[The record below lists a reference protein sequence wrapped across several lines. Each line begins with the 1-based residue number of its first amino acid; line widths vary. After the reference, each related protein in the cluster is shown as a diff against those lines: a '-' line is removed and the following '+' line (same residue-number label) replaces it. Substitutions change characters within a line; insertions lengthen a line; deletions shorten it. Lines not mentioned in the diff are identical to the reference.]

1 MMRHKNIL
9 ILLLVCVLAIWF
21 QTWFQWPHQLLG
33 VRLDILPALVLYCA
47 LFRSWRELFLVCT
60 AGGYLY
66 DSFSHNPLG
75 ITTLSLLLISY
86 VVYRYRKVILYKAVW
101 VQTFLGFLI
110 GVLVPLLTLL
120 QLTGLEVAP
129 KMGWS
134 LLWVFSVLGM
144 FTALASPLMVWV
156 MEYLMHKYAEPG
168 KGLFLK
174 EEGKILR
181 RES

>member
-1 MMRHKNIL
+1 MIKHKNIL
-9 ILLLVCVLAIWF
+9 ILLLVCIVITWL
-21 QTWFQWPHQLLG
+21 QTWCQWPHRLLG
-33 VRLDILPALVLYCA
+33 VKLDILPALVLYCA
-47 LFRSWRELFLVCT
+47 LFRSWRELFFVCVV
-60 AGGYLY
+60 AGYLY
-66 DSFSHNPLG
+66 DSFSLNPLG
-75 ITTLSLLLISY
+75 VTILSYLLISY

-101 VQTFLGFLI
+101 VQTLLGFLV

-129 KMGWS
+129 MMGWS

-144 FTALASPLMVWV
+144 STALASPLLVWG
-156 MEYLMHKYAEPG
+156 MQYLMRKYAGLG

-174 EEGKILR
+174 EEGNILR